1 MTRETILRKA
11 LEMAQHNLCCY
22 SANYLNTTPKKGY
35 EKQFEENSKEAEI
48 IETWLKEFPS
58 TYRDVNRVFVG
69 HIGGW
74 SCQRNF
80 EDRSY
85 ISNVDFYV
93 ATGAEPIYDDVRS
106 FGIAFEL
113 GREWLGSED
122 GCGIYDSEKDDRK
135 SREIVIEVNSI
146 NTIVAMKW
154 KVDEGVK

>member
-74 SCQRNF
+74 SCQRNTISF
-80 EDRSY
+80 PSIDTTSVTNGGY
-85 ISNVDFYV
+85 IV
-93 ATGAEPIYDDVRS
+93 T
-106 FGIAFEL
+106 
-113 GREWLGSED
+113 
-122 GCGIYDSEKDDRK
+122 K
-135 SREIVIEVNSI
+135 
-146 NTIVAMKW
+146 
-154 KVDEGVK
+154 